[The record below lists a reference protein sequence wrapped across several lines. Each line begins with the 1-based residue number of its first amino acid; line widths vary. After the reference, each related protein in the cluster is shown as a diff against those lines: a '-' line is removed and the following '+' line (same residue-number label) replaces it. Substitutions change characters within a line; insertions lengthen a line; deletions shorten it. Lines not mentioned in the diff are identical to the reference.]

1 MHDEERTDDLLQ
13 GLGQQGVGTGK
24 GIFQSVYFGRFRL
37 STPFQALEDMLEYAG
52 NICSVYVDFPL
63 RAGLM
68 ILLGAPDGSC
78 QYQLRQKIL
87 EE

>member
-1 MHDEERTDDLLQ
+1 MASGCGFACAAHSPGSL
-13 GLGQQGVGTGK
+13 
-24 GIFQSVYFGRFRL
+24 QSVYFSRFRAF
-37 STPFQALEDMLEYAG
+37 TPFQALEDMLEYAG
-52 NICSVYVDFPL
+52 NICSVYVNFPL